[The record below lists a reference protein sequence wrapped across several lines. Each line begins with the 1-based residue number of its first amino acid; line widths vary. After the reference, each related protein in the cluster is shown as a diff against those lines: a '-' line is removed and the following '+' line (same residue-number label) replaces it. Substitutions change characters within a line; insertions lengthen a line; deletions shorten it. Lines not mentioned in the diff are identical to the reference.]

1 MILSALYVA
10 LQRALQLLLLRFRST
25 ASKDLEIVVLRHQL
39 AVLRRQVR
47 QPAFRAADRVFL
59 SAASRLLPR
68 IQWTAFVVTPAS
80 PPMASAAG
88 RQALDLSATTRS
100 TSDPSG
106 HPCTD
111 CAARLR
117 ESAVGLSADRRRAE
131 GRRRGGLGN
140 HGEEDPPWRRTRPN
154 GSARPVMASA
164 PPYAGQQH
172 HRGGFLHR
180 RHRVSPA
187 IVCAVFH

>member
-68 IQWTAFVVTPAS
+68 IS
-80 PPMASAAG
+80 GPP
-88 RQALDLSATTRS
+88 LSS
-100 TSDPSG
+100 
-106 HPCTD
+106 
-111 CAARLR
+111 
-117 ESAVGLSADRRRAE
+117 RRRRSSDGIGCWSPSAGPIRDHPVDQRSE
-131 GRRRGGLGN
+131 
-140 HGEEDPPWRRTRPN
+140 RT
-154 GSARPVMASA
+154 SV
-164 PPYAGQQH
+164 H
-172 HRGGFLHR
+172 
-180 RHRVSPA
+180 
-187 IVCAVFH
+187 